1 MKRPLDDYGRSKRL
15 RPLLAAGLA
24 FFTAL
29 AVSAFSTTSFADG
42 MNWHSQQGG
51 SGDQAGGV
59 HRSEHVR
66 AGDQKDQVRLLWTN
80 DTHGYFMPVYHAEAN
95 EASAYPQRAATE
107 GKVGGYAY
115 IEALVKKLKPRRL
128 NALFMDSGDT
138 FDGSPLAQIT
148 KGAGCI
154 PVINSMGY
162 DAWTPGNRDFAYG
175 EAQFLQLTSMMTVPK
190 VSSTLRYANNG
201 QLVFPP
207 YLIKQL
213 PTMKVAIIGLT
224 HPLMTNGFALGKQLA
239 PNASSAGF
247 EVASEI
253 TALVAQ
259 IRATYHPD
267 LVVALSHFGYP
278 QDVKFASQQAGV
290 DVILGAH
297 THHNVF
303 VPTVIKGTDGHDVLI
318 VQAGSHGKFLG
329 DLDVYVHNHHIFKY
343 HYRIIRVI
351 DKKIKPDPT
360 VLAIA
365 EQAYAPYKQYFDQV
379 IGKTSTILIRRGQV
393 QGSMENLITDAY
405 ASMYGADVSAFPGIR
420 YGTTVLPGNITV
432 GDVWNIV
439 SPNFGNNGMYV
450 GAVAGN
456 YVYQQL
462 NSNIQSLNS
471 EYGTDPYGW
480 LGGDVIRFNHNVQ
493 YTYKVNAPDNQHI
506 VNLKIGNDYLV
517 QNGQPVAANLSKMY
531 TYAASFPAGAP
542 YSTPPVPGTTAV
554 DELIDYIQQQPNQT
568 VSAVRDDRAV
578 RVDPCLHGCQGGP
591 NAAAITNVGVA
602 SSCYSWSTPGCRE
615 NDWVTGYVNGGVP
628 SDDNRD

>member
-1 MKRPLDDYGRSKRL
+1 MKHPLDDYGRSKRF
-15 RPLLAAGLA
+15 RPLLTVGLA

-29 AVSAFSTTSFADG
+29 AVGTFSRTSFADG
-42 MNWHSQQGG
+42 TSVG
-51 SGDQAGGV
+51 
-59 HRSEHVR
+59 RSDHVS
-66 AGDQKDQVRLLWTN
+66 AGDQRDQVRLLWTN

-115 IEALVKKLKPRRL
+115 IEALVKRLKPQRL
-128 NALFMDSGDT
+128 NALFMDAGDT
-138 FDGSPLAQIT
+138 FDGSPVAQIT

-154 PVINSMGY
+154 PVINAMGY

-175 EAQFLQLTSMMTVPK
+175 EAQFLHLTSMMTVPK
-190 VSSTLRYANNG
+190 VSSTLRYANTG

-224 HPLMTNGFALGKQLA
+224 HSLVTNGFVLGKQMA
-239 PNASSAGF
+239 PSGSAAAFDVG
-247 EVASEI
+247 SEI

-303 VPTVIKGTDGHDVLI
+303 KPTIVKGADGHDVII

-329 DLDVYVHNHHIFKY
+329 DLDVYVHNHHVFKY

-351 DKKIKPDPT
+351 DKKIKPDPAI
-360 VLAIA
+360 LAVS
-365 EQAYAPYKQYFDQV
+365 EQAYAPYKQYFDRV
-379 IGKTSTILIRRGQV
+379 IGKTSTILVRRGQV
-393 QGSMENLITDAY
+393 QASMENLITDAY
-405 ASMYGADVSAFPGIR
+405 ASMYGANVSDFPGIR

-450 GAVAGN
+450 GAVSGN

-471 EYGTDPYGW
+471 EYGTDPYNW

-493 YTYKVNAPDNQHI
+493 YTYNVNAPDNEHL
-506 VNLKIGNDYLV
+506 VNLKVGNDYLV
-517 QNGQPVAANLSKMY
+517 QNGQPVPANLQKMY

-554 DELIDYIQQQPNQT
+554 DELIGYIQQQPNQT
-568 VSAVRDDRAV
+568 VSPTRDDRAV

-602 SSCYSWSTPGCRE
+602 ASCYSWSTPGCKE
-615 NDWVTGYVNGGVP
+615 NGWVSGYINGGIP
-628 SDDNRD
+628 SDNGGGPSDNNED